1 MEKLWDW
8 LQLAFAAIGGFVGWF
23 VGGLDGLIYAL
34 IAFTTADY
42 VTGFLAAVVRKELSS
57 ETGAKGI
64 VKKVTIYI
72 IIGIGHLT
80 DIYMLGGGSAL
91 RTALIFFY
99 AANELVSLIENSAV
113 IGLPI
118 PKVLKDALV
127 QIKCKS
133 GEESET
139 TGTSGQGDGEYIRS
153 PHPEP
158 VTPKENEMNQEE
170 PENENL
176 S

>member
-1 MEKLWDW
+1 MEKLWDS
-8 LQLAFAAIGGFVGWF
+8 LQVAVAAVGGFIGWF
-23 VGGLDGLIYAL
+23 VGGLDGLLYAL
-34 IAFTTADY
+34 IAFTIADY
-42 VTGFLAAVVRKELSS
+42 VTGVLSAFIRKELSS
-57 ETGAKGI
+57 DVGAKGI
-64 VKKVTIYI
+64 AKKATIYI

-80 DIYMLGGGSAL
+80 DVYMLGGGSAL

-118 PKVLKDALV
+118 PKVLKDALA
-127 QIKCKS
+127 QIKNKS
-133 GEESET
+133 GENPESNEPSEP
-139 TGTSGQGDGEYIRS
+139 GGEYIRP

-158 VTPKENEMNQEE
+158 ATPKENEIKMEE
-170 PENENL
+170 PDNETL

>member
-1 MEKLWDW
+1 MEKLWDGI
-8 LQLAFAAIGGFVGWF
+8 QIAVAAVGGFLGWF
-23 VGGLDGLIYAL
+23 VGGLDGLLYAL
-34 IAFTTADY
+34 IAFTIADY
-42 VTGFLAAVVRKELSS
+42 VTGFLAAFVRKELSS
-57 ETGAKGI
+57 EVGAKGI
-64 VKKVTIYI
+64 AKKVTIYV

-80 DIYMLGGGSAL
+80 DAYLLGGGSAL

-118 PKVLKDALV
+118 PSVLKNALT
-127 QIKCKS
+127 QIRNKS
-133 GEESET
+133 GEKPET
-139 TGTSGQGDGEYIRS
+139 AEPPEPGEGEYITP

-158 VTPKENEMNQEE
+158 GTGI
-170 PENENL
+170 ENENETEEPTNE